1 MGHWN
6 KFKLVSQIP
15 PDSEYVFI
23 WIRTGWIGVSWFTL
37 CNLVVLF
44 AGCWI
49 VLFRIKNRSLMGMGA
64 AWCAS
69 FISLHLGGYANQIL
83 MQFPNIVVFY
93 GGMTTVF
100 LFPKIE
106 KDFNLYEAKELEEE
120 AEKKRLKI
128 EKKRA
133 KRV

>member
-1 MGHWN
+1 
-6 KFKLVSQIP
+6 
-15 PDSEYVFI
+15 
-23 WIRTGWIGVSWFTL
+23 
-37 CNLVVLF
+37 
-44 AGCWI
+44 
-49 VLFRIKNRSLMGMGA
+49 MGMGA

-69 FISLHLGGYANQIL
+69 FAALHLGGYANQIL

-93 GGMTTVF
+93 GGLSTVF
-100 LFPKIE
+100 LMPSIE
-106 KDFNLYEAKELEEE
+106 KEYEVYESQELAEE